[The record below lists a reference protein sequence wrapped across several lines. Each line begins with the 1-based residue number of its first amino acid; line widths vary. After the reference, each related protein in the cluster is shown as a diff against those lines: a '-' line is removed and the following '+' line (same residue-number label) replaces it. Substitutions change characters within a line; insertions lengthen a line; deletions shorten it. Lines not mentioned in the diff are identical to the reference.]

1 MIIDKKYMYLGKVVD
16 LWSRF
21 EHGYLKKIVKCIKM
35 LEVILVLNI

>member
-21 EHGYLKKIVKCIKM
+21 EHGYLKKDSKVHKNARGDIGS
-35 LEVILVLNI
+35 